1 MPCKRPRRKS
11 KNIAMNLPQE
21 IFGDVMV
28 VHSPEELETDQCE
41 GFEEYFSALEIHNI
55 VLDLDGT
62 ESIDSKGLTALL
74 NVQDML
80 REQQGDMKIAASNI
94 NNRKILE
101 LTRLDQQLEVFE
113 SVMDAVKSFH

>member
-1 MPCKRPRRKS
+1 
-11 KNIAMNLPQE
+11 MNLPQE
-21 IFGDVMV
+21 IFGDVIV
-28 VHSPEELETDQCE
+28 VHSPEELEADQCDNYE
-41 GFEEYFSALEIHNI
+41 AYFNELVIHNI

-74 NVQDML
+74 NVQDTL
-80 REQQGDMKIAASNI
+80 RGKLGDLKIAT
-94 NNRKILE
+94 NNVYNHKILE